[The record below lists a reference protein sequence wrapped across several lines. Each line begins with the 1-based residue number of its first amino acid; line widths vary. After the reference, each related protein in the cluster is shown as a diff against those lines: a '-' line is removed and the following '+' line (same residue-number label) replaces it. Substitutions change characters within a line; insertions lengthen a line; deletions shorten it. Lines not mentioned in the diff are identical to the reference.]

1 MDLQFTKGNG
11 TGNDFVIIENFDDSI
26 ELTEEQVQTLCN
38 RNFGVGADGVI
49 LVVRTESSEVASL
62 RQDEPGCEWFMDYRN
77 SDGSKAE
84 MCGNGIRLFARYLT
98 EKGLASIPQGGTLPI
113 ATRDG
118 IKDITEAAT
127 GFAVDLGLFRV
138 EDNQLAVSADGL
150 DVARPAL
157 EVNVG
162 NPHAVMALSS
172 LEELKSLK
180 LGEKPVEDQPRPEGL
195 NYEFVVPAEPLIDS
209 GVGRIEMRVF
219 ERGVGETKSCGTGV
233 AAAALAVRHW
243 SGLSQDHWQVRVPGG
258 VLGVRVFQSEFE
270 LSSLST
276 SWPCSVSNHFAKESD
291 PRCFCTTRNASPP
304 AFNFENA
311 CIRSSCRDC
320 FPIRI
325 GGLDQIWSIESPAI
339 SSRVVHSMFS
349 RLRSVMFSCSN
360 WLALELMSTDLIRS
374 LGFISAK

>member
-258 VLGVRVFQSEFE
+258 VLGVRVFQSEDGERVGLSGPAE
-270 LSSLST
+270 LVSRAKSLFS
-276 SWPCSVSNHFAKESD
+276 
-291 PRCFCTTRNASPP
+291 
-304 AFNFENA
+304 
-311 CIRSSCRDC
+311 
-320 FPIRI
+320 
-325 GGLDQIWSIESPAI
+325 
-339 SSRVVHSMFS
+339 HS
-349 RLRSVMFSCSN
+349 
-360 WLALELMSTDLIRS
+360 
-374 LGFISAK
+374 